1 MDRNEQELRQI
12 REIIQSIRFDSMQQA
27 KRVMEQLVYEYKWPN
42 VNDLFRILSS
52 PLSKEM
58 LKFGEQYVW
67 TDLKH
72 DILSNKY
79 GAAYRQ
85 DPKTKHAYF
94 VLQLPVPERIEKD

>member
-1 MDRNEQELRQI
+1 MEQNDIILRQI
-12 REIIQSIRFDSMQQA
+12 RNIICSLCFDSMQQA
-27 KRVMEQLVYEYKWPN
+27 KRVMEQLVYEYTWPS
-42 VNDLFRILSS
+42 VNDVFRILDS
-52 PLSKEM
+52 PIPNEM
-58 LKFGEQYVW
+58 INIGDQYVW